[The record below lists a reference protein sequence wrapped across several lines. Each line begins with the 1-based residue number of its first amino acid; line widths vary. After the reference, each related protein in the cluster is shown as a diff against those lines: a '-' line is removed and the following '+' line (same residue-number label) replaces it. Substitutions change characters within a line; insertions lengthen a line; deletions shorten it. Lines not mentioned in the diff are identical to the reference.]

1 MSSGEDACPRQVP
14 RHPCPRP
21 STLRRPPGKRTGS
34 LGRGRC
40 PVGQGRR
47 GALARDSAPRDKEA
61 GVLLSRGGHSTAM
74 NLTSAVPKV
83 TNTPTSVLPP
93 PARPPGK
100 LSLFT
105 GCLDSLGG
113 SERGVPRQSSDWARG
128 CFYRA
133 ELSQEA
139 ESRLCLESSLN
150 RNMLNSFLFYQLTAS
165 NR

>member
-1 MSSGEDACPRQVP
+1 MRVPGRSLGIHARGPAPSGGHLEREQVPWGEDAVP
-14 RHPCPRP
+14 W
-21 STLRRPPGKRTGS
+21 
-34 LGRGRC
+34 GRG
-40 PVGQGRR
+40 GG
-47 GALARDSAPRDKEA
+47 GALAQDSAPRGQGSRCAFVPRRTFHGHESYFSRPQSDKHPHLRA
-61 GVLLSRGGHSTAM
+61 ATAR
-74 NLTSAVPKV
+74 
-83 TNTPTSVLPP
+83 P